1 MKRKTG
7 ALEISDSEQSE
18 KPPSPEPPK
27 GAKLKG
33 RVIVSD
39 DEESDEPKPRKGRGK
54 ASAQS
59 SDIEEL
65 GRSVQV
71 MMDIDDGEPPLINSK
86 KQMLDALPDEV
97 ERVTA
102 VAPKK
107 PLPRSKPKP
116 KVAESSDEE
125 EHTELGDVEDSMY
138 VDDEPAE
145 VKPKRSKKKAE
156 KKVGP
161 VGRNGL
167 KKKRVVKSRMS
178 TDAKGYMGALHS
190 HSDPISSQR

>member
-33 RVIVSD
+33 RVIISD

-97 ERVTA
+97 ERATA

-116 KVAESSDEE
+116 KVVESSDEE

-190 HSDPISSQR
+190 HSDPISSRR

>member
-18 KPPSPEPPK
+18 KPPSSEPPK

-116 KVAESSDEE
+116 KVSESSDEE

-190 HSDPISSQR
+190 HSDPISSRR